1 MRKSRSLRTHF
12 LLLYVL
18 LAILAGIVVPSL
30 SVWFSV
36 NAFRNYQVNR
46 RQADIENLGESL
58 AALYDE
64 EGGIWKRRRVMDIL
78 RPAPQ
83 WAGMIITLIDG
94 GGNEVFT
101 MRPMQRMN
109 RMNRNAPSLPEQDDS
124 ESEHIT
130 LKLGHD
136 GKIGRLEIERRV
148 PTGRYEQS
156 FISYLT
162 RYTLSGAVIMI
173 VIACGL
179 GYFVAGRL
187 SRPVIRAIERTKSI
201 SRGEYYPIHDSS
213 HNSDLTSSYSRNA
226 VYVNDLTPSPS
237 PYAREGNA
245 KLSSP
250 KVGEAGRGSHPRHEK
265 CEYYPVGIRELDAL
279 TKGVED
285 LGKSLAAQEK
295 LRRRLMVDVAHELR
309 TPLTVT
315 RTQIEAI
322 ADGILDPTPERL
334 TLCVNEMQRLA
345 DLIGNIDSLTRLE
358 GEAITMHT
366 EITDMRE
373 FLEPVIESFEP
384 VFTKSGIVLRGELAA
399 DCMCDIDRDN
409 FRHVIDNL
417 LSNALRYTDEG
428 GKVDVKLS
436 RKDGDVIISVSDTGI
451 GIAEKDLPN
460 IFERFYRADESRTR
474 VTGGSGVGL
483 AIVKASVEAHGGKIS
498 VESEKGK
505 GSTFTIILSSA

>member
-1 MRKSRSLRTHF
+1 MKSRSLRTHF

-18 LAILAGIVVPSL
+18 LAVLAGIVVPSL
-30 SVWFSV
+30 SVWLSV
-36 NAFRNYQVNR
+36 NAFRNYQISR

-58 AALYDE
+58 SALYDE

-83 WAGMIITLIDG
+83 WAGMIITLFDG
-94 GGNEVFT
+94 KGNEVFT
-101 MRPMQRMN
+101 LRPMQRMS
-109 RMNRNAPSLPEQDDS
+109 RMNHNAPPATEQDNS
-124 ESEHIT
+124 EAEHIT

-136 GKIGRLEIERRV
+136 GRIGRLEIERRI
-148 PTGRYEQS
+148 PTGRYELS
-156 FISYLT
+156 FITYLT

-179 GYFVAGRL
+179 GYVVAGRL

-201 SRGEYYPIHDSS
+201 SRGEYYLPYES
-213 HNSDLTSSYSRNA
+213 
-226 VYVNDLTPSPS
+226 S
-237 PYAREGNA
+237 PYAGRPHLASPILGEESKEGYVPKGENRE
-245 KLSSP
+245 
-250 KVGEAGRGSHPRHEK
+250 V
-265 CEYYPVGIRELDAL
+265 YPVGIRELDAL

-285 LGKSLAAQEK
+285 LGRSLAAQEK
-295 LRRRLMVDVAHELR
+295 LRR
-309 TPLTVT
+309 TVT

-345 DLIGNIDSLTRLE
+345 ELIGNIDSLTRLE
-358 GEAITMHT
+358 GENITLHT
-366 EITDMRE
+366 ERTDMRR
-373 FLEPVIESFEP
+373 FLEPVIESFSP
-384 VFTKSGIVLRGELAA
+384 VFTKSGITLTESLENNCVCE
-399 DCMCDIDRDN
+399 IDRDN

-436 RKDGDVIISVSDTGI
+436 RGGVNVIISVSDTGI

-460 IFERFYRADESRTR
+460 IFERFYRADESRAR

-483 AIVKASVEAHGGKIS
+483 AIVKASVEAHGGTIT

-505 GSTFTIILSSA
+505 GSCFTITLKAE